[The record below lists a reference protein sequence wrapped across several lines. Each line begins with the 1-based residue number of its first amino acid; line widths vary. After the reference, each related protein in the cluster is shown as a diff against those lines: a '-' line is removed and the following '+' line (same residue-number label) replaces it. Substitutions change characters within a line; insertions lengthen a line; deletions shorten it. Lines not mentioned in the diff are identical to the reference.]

1 MGARWGSFAKAFL
14 RTGVGLIAGYLA
26 LAYAVDPYDSGR
38 SGLLAAQGVR
48 PQGPRTAAASRG
60 RDPAYEGAIFG
71 NSHIQLLEPERLGA
85 ATGIPF
91 VQLSVPAT
99 GPGEQLVILDW
110 FLRNHPEPRAL
121 VVAADE
127 YWCTADPSLPNVKPF
142 PYWLFAQ
149 ETSAYLRGLLR
160 FSVAEEV
167 VNRVGWV
174 LRGQPERARPDGWLD
189 YEPAYLELGY
199 GNDPRRAAEREVPA
213 PENPEP
219 GRAGPFP
226 AAGRLAASLARVPA
240 GTVLVLVFPPV
251 YAAALPRPGT
261 PRAAADEACKAA
273 LTQAARRHGASA
285 VLDWRRPRPE
295 VEDPRQFFDQGHY
308 RHPIARQL
316 ADEIAGAIREAGAPR
331 R

>member
-1 MGARWGSFAKAFL
+1 MGARWSSFAKTFAC
-14 RTGVGLIAGYLA
+14 TGLCLVAGYLT

-38 SGLLAAQGVR
+38 SDLLAAQGVR

-60 RDPAYEGAIFG
+60 RDPAFPGAIIG

-99 GPGEQLVILDW
+99 GPGEQFVILDW

-121 VVAADE
+121 VAAADE

-142 PYWLFAQ
+142 PYWLFAR

-160 FSVAEEV
+160 VSVAEEV
-167 VNRVGWV
+167 VNRVGWL
-174 LRGQPERARPDGWLD
+174 LRGRPERARPDGWSD

-199 GNDPRRAAEREVPA
+199 GNDPRRAAELEVPA
-213 PENPEP
+213 PEHPEP

-251 YAAALPRPGT
+251 YGAGLPRPGT

-285 VLDWRRPRPE
+285 VVDWRRPRPE
-295 VEDPRQFFDQGHY
+295 LLDSGQFFDQRHY
-308 RHPIARQL
+308 RHPVARQL
-316 ADEIAGAIREAGAPR
+316 ADEIARAIREAGAPR
-331 R
+331 G